1 MAKKGNVAPSE
12 TNSPKRRLDAFL
24 RTSAAPLLRDAGFT
38 RRGHTWRRVRDD
50 AIEVLAIH
58 ADRWNHG
65 ARCRFACVAALWYPA
80 VARRLRQRAVRSPS
94 WWQCH
99 VRYHESGQD
108 HQLDPG
114 DDGTKLTRTVRAE
127 LHRLLRWLEP
137 RTSLNRAWRALPKP
151 PQCPPATRVV
161 DTLRVLGGQQPLAK
175 KHRSS
180 RPPKPTGRFEVLDV
194 RPG

>member
-1 MAKKGNVAPSE
+1 MAPGESS
-12 TNSPKRRLDAFL
+12 SPRQRLDAFL
-24 RTSAAPLLRDAGFT
+24 RTAVAPTLRAAGFT
-38 RRGHTWRRVRDD
+38 RRGQTWRRVRDD

-58 ADRWNHG
+58 GDRWNHG

-80 VARRLRQRAVRSPS
+80 VARRLRQRATRSPS

-99 VRYHESGQD
+99 VRHHESGRD
-108 HQLDPG
+108 HQLAPG
-114 DDGTKLTRTVRAE
+114 DDGTKLARQVLAE
-127 LHRLLRWLEP
+127 LRRLRRWLAP

-151 PQCPPATRVV
+151 PHCPPAPRVV
-161 DTLRVLGGQQPLAK
+161 DALRVLGGQQPLA
-175 KHRSS
+175 RPRRTS